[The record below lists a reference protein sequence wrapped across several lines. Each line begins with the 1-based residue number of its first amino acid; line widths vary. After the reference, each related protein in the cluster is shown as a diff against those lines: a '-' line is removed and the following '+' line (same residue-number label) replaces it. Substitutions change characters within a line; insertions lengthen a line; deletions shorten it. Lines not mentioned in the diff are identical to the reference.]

1 MSVSLPDW
9 VRWQTAPNPGPMT
22 LEGTNTWILGTEEL
36 LVIDPGPL
44 DESHLLDIAL
54 HGTVAHIVLTHGH
67 TDHSAGVQ
75 RLHELTGAPVSA
87 WDPAFVHGGE
97 ALRHAMTLEVGQVRA
112 VVHHTPGH
120 SADSVSLVASLSGPD
135 DVVVLTGDTVL
146 GRGTA
151 VIADPDG
158 DLGDYLNSLEV
169 LLGLVDAPVLPGHG
183 PVGGR
188 LRQRVEEYQRH
199 RQERLEQVRH
209 AVAQGARTA
218 EEVVAAVYTEVADDL
233 REAAH
238 MSARAHLRHLG
249 VPH

>member
-1 MSVSLPDW
+1 M
-9 VRWQTAPNPGPMT
+9 R
-22 LEGTNTWILGTEEL
+22 
-36 LVIDPGPL
+36 
-44 DESHLLDIAL
+44 
-54 HGTVAHIVLTHGH
+54 GH
-67 TDHSAGVQ
+67 ARDAAAGVDEAPQ
-75 RLHELTGAPVSA
+75 DVLLRAVVDRDDVAPRGDGGGAA
-87 WDPAFVHGGE
+87 RDPRAAPLGEGRTHGGE

-120 SADSVSLVASLSGPD
+120 SADSVSLVASLSSPD

-146 GRGTA
+146 GRGKA

-158 DLGDYLNSLEV
+158 DLGDYLTSLEV
-169 LLGLVDAPVLPGHG
+169 LLGLMDAPVLPGHG

-188 LRQRVEEYQRH
+188 LRQRVQEYQRH
-199 RQERLEQVRH
+199 RRERLEQVRH

>member
-1 MSVSLPDW
+1 VSVSLPDW

-188 LRQRVEEYQRH
+188 LRQRG
-199 RQERLEQVRH
+199 LEII
-209 AVAQGARTA
+209 GAASSAALEA
-218 EEVVAAVYTEVADDL
+218 ELQCNGAMRAKLAGLAAVYTEVADDL